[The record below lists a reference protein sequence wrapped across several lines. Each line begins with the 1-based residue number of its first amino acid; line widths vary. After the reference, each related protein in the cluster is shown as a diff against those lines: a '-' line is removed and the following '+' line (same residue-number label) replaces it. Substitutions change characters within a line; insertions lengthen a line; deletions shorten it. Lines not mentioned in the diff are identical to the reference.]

1 MRQLSNILSNDQVNG
16 LAEAGKVEFRKLAN
30 DSEFFAIIN
39 GDLYKKG
46 NSYHILKREFLKYEK
61 KIKLKREY

>member
-1 MRQLSNILSNDQVNG
+1 MKQLSNILSNKQVSE

-30 DSEFFAIIN
+30 DSEFFAIID

-46 NSYHILKREFLKYEK
+46 NSYHILKRGFTDYEK
-61 KIKLKREY
+61 KMKES